1 MNATSAT
8 VRRNTDEEVGLWVF
22 LATEVLFFSVL
33 LFGYVVTRIHH
44 PQAFAL
50 ASKHTDIVLGSV
62 NTGVLLTSSLTI
74 ALSSVSLEMGRR
86 RAALWLLPATLVL
99 GATFLALKFLEYA
112 HDIHE
117 QLVPLP
123 WLHFS
128 LSGPDVAGERLF
140 FYMYFVMTGA
150 HAVHLIVG
158 LALVAAMIVKVAR
171 NENPDHSCGAV
182 ELTGLYWHLVD
193 IVWIFL
199 YPMLY
204 LISRT

>member
-1 MNATSAT
+1 MHRAR
-8 VRRNTDEEVGLWVF
+8 VHRDVDRV
-22 LATEVLFFSVL
+22 
-33 LFGYVVTRIHH
+33 
-44 PQAFAL
+44 
-50 ASKHTDIVLGSV
+50 
-62 NTGVLLTSSLTI
+62 
-74 ALSSVSLEMGRR
+74 
-86 RAALWLLPATLVL
+86 AALHA
-99 GATFLALKFLEYA
+99 GAGAEPPDQRRLRVAFRGCL
-112 HDIHE
+112 DG
-117 QLVPLP
+117 
-123 WLHFS
+123 S
-128 LSGPDVAGERLF
+128 LGPDVAGERLF

-204 LISRT
+204 LVSRT